1 MNFFGHAWVA
11 GWFSVQP
18 PFILGAM
25 LPDFASAL
33 RVAAPT
39 SRHPE
44 LDAGIRLHHVT
55 DRVFHGSEAFSALEQ
70 GARVALSDAG
80 LPKGAR
86 RALAHVG
93 VEYLI
98 DEQLALRAPA
108 WCGYEL
114 ALRFGSSA
122 ACRADLTWSA
132 AHLSERFASFCQRLE
147 LSSRPAGSARLA
159 ARLVVALAGRPRL
172 ALQPE
177 DEARVEPW
185 LEQCRPHVVALMPRL
200 LAELTRDL
208 GAPDGALPR
217 AVDAA

>member
-11 GWFSVQP
+11 GWFSEQP

-33 RVAAPT
+33 RVAPPS
-39 SRHPE
+39 SRHLE
-44 LDAGIRLHHVT
+44 LDAGIRLHHLT
-55 DRVFHGSEAFSALEQ
+55 DRVFHASAAFSELEQ
-70 GARVALSDAG
+70 GARVALSEAG

-98 DEQLALRAPA
+98 DEQLSLRAPA
-108 WCGYEL
+108 WRGYEL

-122 ACRADLTWSA
+122 TCRTELTWSA
-132 AHLSERFASFCQRLE
+132 AHLGEHFASFCQRLAQ
-147 LSSRPAGSARLA
+147 SSRPAGSARLA
-159 ARLVVALAGRPRL
+159 ARLVAALAGRPRL
-172 ALQPE
+172 ALQPD
-177 DEARVEPW
+177 DEARVVPW
-185 LEQCRPHVVALMPRL
+185 LEQSRPHVVALMPRL
-200 LAELTRDL
+200 LTELAREL
-208 GAPDGALPR
+208 GAPDGALPH